1 MSTFRSEQLRP
12 PFIFSGSL
20 SQGANTSA
28 SGDYSHAEGLLTLAS
43 GQYSHA
49 EGQYT
54 TASGVASHTEGGA
67 TIAIGDYSHAE
78 GLRTIA
84 LGDYQH
90 VQGRYNLTSSI
101 QSAFIVGNGAD
112 DNNRSNLI
120 HAANTTVEITGL
132 LEVTGSLNVSGSI
145 TVNGIGVSLIKAR
158 RQDFVYP
165 FSYCGTAP
173 SGSADASTV
182 WTIVRINI
190 SGSTD
195 TIGTATNVAW
205 TNRYSAI
212 YV

>member
-112 DNNRSNLI
+112 DNLVYSKDGSKTYVGWL
-120 HAANTTVEITGL
+120 GL
-132 LEVTGSLNVSGSI
+132 TPNCILYQ
-145 TVNGIGVSLIKAR
+145 IKTQQGPYTYDELQA
-158 RQDFVYP
+158 
-165 FSYCGTAP
+165 
-173 SGSADASTV
+173 
-182 WTIVRINI
+182 IL
-190 SGSTD
+190 
-195 TIGTATNVAW
+195 ATPEW
-205 TNRYSAI
+205 S
-212 YV
+212 